1 LFPSTGVGHSW
12 ALRGS
17 TCRHC
22 RRRHADRLRASSR
35 PRKERTVDVVPQL
48 KKAAPVQRTA
58 SSHRRLDAQFESHR
72 DFRDGPEYSV
82 SSGEGSQDEVP
93 FTASQRHG
101 SHFNEQVE
109 LAQPR
114 STATMLTVREYR

>member
-1 LFPSTGVGHSW
+1 VRCIDWRDDCSLQLASVTHGRCVVRPAGIVGDAMQTVSE
-12 ALRGS
+12 LQVV
-17 TCRHC
+17 
-22 RRRHADRLRASSR
+22 LE
-35 PRKERTVDVVPQL
+35 RKEL
-48 KKAAPVQRTA
+48 LMLYH
-58 SSHRRLDAQFESHR
+58 SSKRFESHR